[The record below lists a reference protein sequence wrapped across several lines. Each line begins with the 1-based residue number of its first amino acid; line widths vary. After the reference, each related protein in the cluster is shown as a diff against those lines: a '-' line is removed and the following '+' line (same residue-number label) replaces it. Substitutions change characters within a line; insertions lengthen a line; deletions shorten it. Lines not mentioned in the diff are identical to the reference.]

1 MYAYYHFPMISL
13 LYKAVAT
20 IVTVICLPVGVWSES
35 LNAQSSSGV
44 TDIDWL
50 VMPVCYH
57 PNDNE
62 DVENNTSQAKQDTN
76 KYVKYKIN

>member
-1 MYAYYHFPMISL
+1 M
-13 LYKAVAT
+13 
-20 IVTVICLPVGVWSES
+20 GVWSES

-44 TDIDWL
+44 ADIDWL